1 VYRFAGC
8 ELDLGRRELRRA
20 GEVVT
25 LQPKVFDLLVYLA
38 THRDRA
44 VGKAEIQE
52 AIWAD
57 VVVSEASLTQAIRKA
72 RRALG
77 DEADQQGIIRTV
89 HGHGY
94 HFIATLDGVAE
105 TLPTAGVH
113 DAPPRPAP
121 EAEPLAAP
129 QRPPDPRPI
138 VAVLPF
144 QNMSDQEEQEY
155 FSDAVAQDIITHLSR
170 HRWLNVLARNA
181 TFGYKHRAV
190 DLRRVA
196 AELGAQ
202 YVVAGSVRR
211 AGERIRVTVEL
222 VDARSGTQKWAER
235 YDRDLAD
242 VFEVQDEITS
252 MVAAR
257 LEPEIGFAE
266 RQRVIR
272 SAHADLQAWD
282 SYHLGIA
289 HFFRFTAEDNAEA
302 QRRLQ
307 RSRELDPGFGEA
319 HAWWAY
325 AVVLGMVYWETE
337 PSPALLDAALAATQ
351 RALELDDQNAV
362 FYALKARVQL
372 ARGEYDSARRA
383 NELAINLN
391 PTLSAAHCGLAD
403 TLSYQGRYDE
413 AIRRFELAI
422 TMSPNDPQRW
432 AFLTYGALALIFK
445 RDFPAAVAWADRA
458 REIPNCQYWTIAH
471 KAVALAHLGRGA
483 EARAVM
489 AETVAACP
497 RFSIPFARQKLFY
510 LKSRD
515 QLDIYLAG
523 LERAGAPA

>member
-20 GEVVT
+20 GEVVP

-94 HFIATLDGVAE
+94 RFIAAFDG
-105 TLPTAGVH
+105 PAGGPQSAS
-113 DAPPRPAP
+113 APDEPQRAAP

-383 NELAINLN
+383 NELAI
-391 PTLSAAHCGLAD
+391 
-403 TLSYQGRYDE
+403 
-413 AIRRFELAI
+413 